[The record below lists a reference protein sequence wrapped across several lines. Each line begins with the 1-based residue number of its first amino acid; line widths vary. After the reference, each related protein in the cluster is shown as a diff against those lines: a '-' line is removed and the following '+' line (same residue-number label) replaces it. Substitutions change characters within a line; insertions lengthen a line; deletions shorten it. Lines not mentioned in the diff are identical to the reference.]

1 MFIKSKKRNV
11 YFLIKGFIKIVDA
24 ITPIITLG
32 FYWTDLEYKFT
43 KWNIFKNDNKNV
55 TKLK

>member
-24 ITPIITLG
+24 ITPLMSFG

-43 KWNIFKNDNKNV
+43 KWYIFKNDKKKV

>member
-1 MFIKSKKRNV
+1 MFIKSKKPNW
-11 YFLIKGFIKIVDA
+11 YFIVKSIIKVLDA

-43 KWNIFKNDNKNV
+43 KWVMFK
-55 TKLK
+55 